1 MLSQNNSSN
10 FRLTDATG
18 TSFKLA
24 LQKCLW
30 AMTQQNNK
38 QKIKRSLCNLRVH
51 SHYFPASENLSLN
64 PSESKVCNGTLL
76 SKCRCFFDIFG
87 ALFLRLCLSVRI
99 FYKLRPFHIR
109 ECNLRDL
116 QQTIL
121 RASYQIAS
129 QFNDSCN
136 FWSRMRKL
144 ACLESRDIAES
155 SNDQLADSK

>member
-51 SHYFPASENLSLN
+51 SHYFPASENLSVN
-64 PSESKVCNGTLL
+64 PSESKVCNGALL
-76 SKCRCFFDIFG
+76 NNVGVFSTFSEHF
-87 ALFLRLCLSVRI
+87 FLRLCLSVRI

-116 QQTIL
+116 RQTIL
-121 RASYQIAS
+121 GASY
-129 QFNDSCN
+129 
-136 FWSRMRKL
+136 
-144 ACLESRDIAES
+144 
-155 SNDQLADSK
+155 

>member
-51 SHYFPASENLSLN
+51 SHYFPASENLSVN
-64 PSESKVCNGTLL
+64 PSESKVCNGALL
-76 SKCRCFFDIFG
+76 NKCRCFFRHFRIIFFCAY
-87 ALFLRLCLSVRI
+87 ALVCGFSTNLGRFILGCVIWGICGKQYLALPTRLHLSSMIVATSGQ
-99 FYKLRPFHIR
+99 
-109 ECNLRDL
+109 EGEN
-116 QQTIL
+116 
-121 RASYQIAS
+121 
-129 QFNDSCN
+129 
-136 FWSRMRKL
+136 WL
-144 ACLESRDIAES
+144 A
-155 SNDQLADSK
+155 

>member
-51 SHYFPASENLSLN
+51 SHYFPASENLSVN
-64 PSESKVCNGTLL
+64 PSESKVCNGALL
-76 SKCRCFFDIFG
+76 NKCRCFFRHFRSIF
-87 ALFLRLCLSVRI
+87 FLRLCLSVRI
-99 FYKLRPFHIR
+99 FYKLRPFHFR
-109 ECNLRDL
+109 VCNLRDL
-116 QQTIL
+116 RQTIL
-121 RASYQIAS
+121 GASY
-129 QFNDSCN
+129 
-136 FWSRMRKL
+136 
-144 ACLESRDIAES
+144 
-155 SNDQLADSK
+155 